1 MADHKLQI
9 SLKMENEQIK
19 KVQNNSFGWHWRETA
34 YSFVEVKKEQLDK
47 YTRKT

>member
-1 MADHKLQI
+1 MADLKLQI

-19 KVQNNSFGWHWRETA
+19 TVQKNSFGWHWRETA